1 MPLIAS
7 VASGNVT
14 TYQTSFSNVK
24 SYVQTGNLNLTG
36 AITANL
42 TSTVA
47 NLTVTGNLNVIGT
60 TTSTSSQNL
69 SSNSSII
76 DLHTFNSNL
85 APWTSD
91 DGRDIGFRFYYYVGT
106 TASTAALYRQNS
118 TGYLVYA
125 GATAGNANTGIISGG
140 ATLGTMQVGQML
152 ISNASAT
159 TANATGALQVGGGIS
174 AGGNLWIVGN
184 ATVGNI
190 STTIGSFSNTNI
202 SGSETIGG
210 ALTVTGKGTAASL
223 QVNTFATIGTTL
235 VTSGNTTVNG
245 LAVNNSVTIGT
256 TLGISGAT
264 TAAAITS
271 NANITASALTV
282 NNSVTIGSTLGLGGQ
297 LNSQNIVPTTANT
310 YTLGSSASWYSTV
323 YATAMQSNYAD
334 LAEKYLAD
342 NNYLPGTVVI
352 FGGAQEITTTTSF
365 ADTRVAGVIS
375 TDPAYLMNSES
386 TGLPVA
392 LRGKVLVNVVG
403 QVSKGDPLVTS
414 DEPGYAES
422 AAFRDV
428 KGHSIFA
435 KSLVEDRNYEKR
447 QIMAVIL

>member
-1 MPLIAS
+1 L
-7 VASGNVT
+7 V
-14 TYQTSFSNVK
+14 F
-24 SYVQTGNLNLTG
+24 
-36 AITANL
+36 
-42 TSTVA
+42 
-47 NLTVTGNLNVIGT
+47 
-60 TTSTSSQNL
+60 
-69 SSNSSII
+69 
-76 DLHTFNSNL
+76 
-85 APWTSD
+85 
-91 DGRDIGFRFYYYVGT
+91 DG
-106 TASTAALYRQNS
+106 SL
-118 TGYLVYA
+118 
-125 GATAGNANTGIISGG
+125 AGNANTGIISGG
-140 ATLGTMQVGQML
+140 ASLGTMQVGQMFV
-152 ISNASAT
+152 SNTTAT
-159 TANATGALQVGGGIS
+159 TANGTGALQVGGGIS
-174 AGGNLWIVGN
+174 AGGNLWVVGN

-190 STTIGSFSNTNI
+190 SGTTGSFSNTTI

-210 ALTVTGKGTAASL
+210 TLTVTGKSTIAAL

-235 VTSGNTTVNG
+235 VTSGNTTVSG

-264 TAAAITS
+264 TAAAITAAAITS
-271 NANITASALTV
+271 SANITASALTV

-297 LNSQNIVPTTANT
+297 LNSQSIVPTTANT

-342 NNYLPGTVVI
+342 DNYLPGTVVI

-392 LRGKVLVNVVG
+392 LRGKVWVNVVG

-414 DEPGYAES
+414 DESGYAES